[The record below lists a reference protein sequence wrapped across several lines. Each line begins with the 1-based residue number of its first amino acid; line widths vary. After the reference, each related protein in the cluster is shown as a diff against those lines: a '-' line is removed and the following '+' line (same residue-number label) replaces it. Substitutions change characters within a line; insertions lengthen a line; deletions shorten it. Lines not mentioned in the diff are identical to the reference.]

1 MSNLAASDIA
11 RECAMKLMEEE
22 YARFQLDFATMTERA
37 NKLRSELEHLEEALR
52 ETRADMEEF
61 RRK

>member
-1 MSNLAASDIA
+1 
-11 RECAMKLMEEE
+11 MKLMEEE